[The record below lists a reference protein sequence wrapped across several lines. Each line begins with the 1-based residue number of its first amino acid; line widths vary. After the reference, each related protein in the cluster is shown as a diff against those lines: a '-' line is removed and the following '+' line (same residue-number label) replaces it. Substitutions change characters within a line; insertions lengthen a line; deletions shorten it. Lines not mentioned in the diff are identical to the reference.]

1 MGFSHDDQVS
11 QARKILGEYKEECL
25 CEPYL
30 AMQEALYRAW
40 HWLLDL
46 RNHVGMPSFV
56 GMGFTSFVGA
66 IKTSFVSFGAVKN
79 THNVGV
85 AIFSALFEFGAWT
98 MVMLKRCGLSFWTW
112 LRHVNTATAGT
123 VAIAVVA
130 TSYAAKLTF
139 YGIDYSV
146 QGVGFCDNQDLIEFP
161 RGQRAQLR
169 YLPCSGNL
177 SGAASKVP
185 EKIVTF
191 WTAIDGCIIPIGMGY
206 AVSGGVLICK
216 HQVRGGKSMTELAAA
231 GFPLYAAK
239 AALQVSGV
247 EQLLEFKLGDV
258 VAPTAR
264 KPEHAISRD
273 FAFMQ
278 SDLPAR
284 LGMKTRSLQFSFRCD
299 ATFETYHYRYD
310 DDKMLFVLIR
320 NVGSLCDQ
328 MEGVRGVYT
337 HGIDTRP
344 GDSGSV
350 LLTVGTGEILGMRCG
365 IIADEEENIKERLAI
380 GSKQIYSHM
389 REARMI
395 AGKKGGI
402 LETCLL
408 PQAGVE
414 IYAPCAKDPRP
425 HRKQCGGDW
434 GSSTVDSEE
443 HQDDF
448 DPDDFDQPD
457 DYDEDDRMYEGR
469 DAFDEVHVN
478 VDEVLDPEQ
487 GNGLED
493 ADEETP
499 PSRKTHLEDL
509 DASISPHTRRLL
521 KKVREQTTL
530 QKQKSLEIPRSEG
543 LWKRTQH
550 ACKKLIKK
558 DWFECMISFVIVANS
573 AIIGVDSHLSL
584 PSTGETTKGP
594 GLAWASEAEIFFLVF
609 YSLELAIR
617 AIALQ
622 SKCIRDGWF
631 IFDAILVT
639 SAYIEQLLSLFS
651 VQSEQQI
658 MILRLL
664 RLIRLVRTFRM
675 IRQIKSIW
683 RLLYGLLTCGELLI
697 STLAL
702 LGMVIYVFAVL
713 GLETIASNQEMRED
727 DNIQRLLDERFSS
740 LGVTMMTLT
749 QFVTLDS
756 LSSLYL
762 PLIKKNAWLMFYFLG
777 LIIIVSIALMNL
789 VTAVLVEGALEHARQ
804 DIFDNS
810 R

>member
-1 MGFSHDDQVS
+1 MFDCSTHCAVPLAAQEVTGPNAPEMQRQRPPELEELTRLLAQPREALVSLKRQQVAV
-11 QARKILGEYKEECL
+11 QAALWEMEESLTRYQSALSSCSLSWPRYEPALAKEEPASV
-25 CEPYL
+25 ESHN
-30 AMQEALYRAW
+30 AM
-40 HWLLDL
+40 
-46 RNHVGMPSFV
+46 
-56 GMGFTSFVGA
+56 
-66 IKTSFVSFGAVKN
+66 
-79 THNVGV
+79 
-85 AIFSALFEFGAWT
+85 
-98 MVMLKRCGLSFWTW
+98 
-112 LRHVNTATAGT
+112 
-123 VAIAVVA
+123 
-130 TSYAAKLTF
+130 
-139 YGIDYSV
+139 V
-146 QGVGFCDNQDLIEFP
+146 Q
-161 RGQRAQLR
+161 
-169 YLPCSGNL
+169 
-177 SGAASKVP
+177 
-185 EKIVTF
+185 
-191 WTAIDGCIIPIGMGY
+191 
-206 AVSGGVLICK
+206 
-216 HQVRGGKSMTELAAA
+216 
-231 GFPLYAAK
+231 
-239 AALQVSGV
+239 
-247 EQLLEFKLGDV
+247 
-258 VAPTAR
+258 
-264 KPEHAISRD
+264 
-273 FAFMQ
+273 
-278 SDLPAR
+278 
-284 LGMKTRSLQFSFRCD
+284 
-299 ATFETYHYRYD
+299 
-310 DDKMLFVLIR
+310 
-320 NVGSLCDQ
+320 
-328 MEGVRGVYT
+328 
-337 HGIDTRP
+337 
-344 GDSGSV
+344 
-350 LLTVGTGEILGMRCG
+350 
-365 IIADEEENIKERLAI
+365 
-380 GSKQIYSHM
+380 
-389 REARMI
+389 
-395 AGKKGGI
+395 
-402 LETCLL
+402 
-408 PQAGVE
+408 
-414 IYAPCAKDPRP
+414 
-425 HRKQCGGDW
+425 
-434 GSSTVDSEE
+434 
-443 HQDDF
+443 
-448 DPDDFDQPD
+448 
-457 DYDEDDRMYEGR
+457 
-469 DAFDEVHVN
+469 VN

-493 ADEETP
+493 ADGEHS

-530 QKQKSLEIPRSEG
+530 QKQKSLEIPKSQG
-543 LWKRTQH
+543 LWKRTKH

-622 SKCIRDGWF
+622 SKCMRDGWF

-804 DIFDNS
+804 DRELEAKVGMVTAKQMLPGILSLFDAVDQDGSGEIVIEEMEKFEQSGLHTVPPHFLDRASVESMTELFDMLDVDKSGRINKDEFTEGILDIFLREVPLSSLQMMKMLRLLHKSTSELEVGLEDVRVIVKDMKSANFSNS
-810 R
+810 LYLST